1 MASRQ
6 GLHSGRAAGAWRLPL
21 PRHHPTGE
29 EKDQGSM
36 NIEQFVIEG
45 LGHQSYC
52 ILDSESGTA
61 AIVDPRRDVDVY
73 LQAAQ
78 SAQARITHILETHI
92 HNDYLTGSREL
103 VARTGATIYASA
115 IDPLH
120 YEHRPVREGD
130 RFHVGSLSFT
140 ALATPGHTP
149 EHVSYL
155 LHEPGHQV
163 PTALFSGGSLLAANA
178 GRTDLLGK
186 EMMLTLTRQQ
196 YHTLRRLLDTLPG
209 QVRVYPT
216 HGAGSFCMSTASDS
230 ARSTTIAQERLIN
243 PAAVAKDEDEFVQRQ
258 IAGYSEYPAY
268 YRYMGPTNKEG
279 PRVLGTIPTPP
290 PLSPREVQERMRRGM
305 PLVDGRRREA
315 FAREH
320 VPGSLNIELDS
331 AFSTYVGWT
340 LPFNVPLLI
349 LIEDEQ
355 GRREAVVQLIRIG
368 YERVEGYVDGG
379 ISAWK
384 AAALPTSQFAAMDL
398 ETFYKRWSR
407 REPFVVLDVR
417 RSDEWR
423 DGHIPGALHI
433 HVEDLAQRMHELPK
447 DQPIVTVCRTG
458 HRAEIAA
465 SMIAASG
472 REVIVVREGMEEWQK
487 RGWPSS
493 AGMDGS
499 AVPVARPDHTHA
511 HP

>member
-1 MASRQ
+1 M
-6 GLHSGRAAGAWRLPL
+6 
-21 PRHHPTGE
+21 
-29 EKDQGSM
+29 K
-36 NIEQFVIEG
+36 IEQFVIEG
-45 LGHQSYC
+45 LGHQSYA
-52 ILDSESGTA
+52 ILDTQSGEA
-61 AIVDPRRDVDVY
+61 AVVDPRRDVDVY

-78 SAQARITHILETHI
+78 RAQVRITHILETHI
-92 HNDYLTGSREL
+92 HNDYITGSREL
-103 VARTGATIYASA
+103 AARTGAAIVASA
-115 IDPLH
+115 LDPLH
-120 YEHRPVREGD
+120 YEFQPVREGD
-130 RFHVGSLSFT
+130 HFSVGSLNFT
-140 ALATPGHTP
+140 VLATPGHTP

-155 LHEPGHQV
+155 LDEVGKEA

-216 HGAGSFCMSTASDS
+216 HGAGSFCMSTGSDS
-230 ARSTTIAQERLIN
+230 PRSTTIAQERMVN
-243 PAAVAKDEDEFVQRQ
+243 PAAVAKDEDEFIQRQ

-268 YRYMGPTNKEG
+268 YRYMGPTNREG
-279 PRVLGTIPTPP
+279 PSILGTLPTPP
-290 PLSPREVQERMRRGM
+290 PFSPLEVQERLQSGM

-320 VPGSLNIELDS
+320 IPGSLNIELDGS
-331 AFSTYVGWT
+331 FGTYVGWT
-340 LPFNVPLLI
+340 LPFNVPLMI
-349 LIEDEQ
+349 LIEDEN

-379 ISAWK
+379 IQAWK
-384 AAALPTSQFAAMDL
+384 AAALPVNQFEGMDL
-398 ETFYKRWSR
+398 ETFYTRWSR
-407 REPFVVLDVR
+407 REPLVVLDVR

-423 DGHIPGALHI
+423 EGHIPDALHI
-433 HVEDLAQRMHELPK
+433 HVGDLAQRVHELPK
-447 DQPIVTVCRTG
+447 DQPIATICHTG

-465 SMIAASG
+465 SMIAATG
-472 REVIVVREGMEEWQK
+472 RKVIAVRSGMEDWLK

-493 AGMDGS
+493 TGVGGS
-499 AVPVARPDHTHA
+499 TMPLTEHDHTHA

>member
-1 MASRQ
+1 
-6 GLHSGRAAGAWRLPL
+6 
-21 PRHHPTGE
+21 
-29 EKDQGSM
+29 M
-36 NIEQFVIEG
+36 NIEQFVVEG

-52 ILDSESGTA
+52 ILDTESRTA

-78 SAQARITHILETHI
+78 HAQVRITHILETHI
-92 HNDYLTGSREL
+92 HNDYITGSREL
-103 VARTGATIYASA
+103 VARTGATIFASA

-120 YEHRPVREGD
+120 YAHQPVREGD
-130 RFHVGSLSFT
+130 HFTVGSLSFT
-140 ALATPGHTP
+140 VLATPGHTP

-155 LHEPGHQV
+155 LHEPRKEA

-196 YHTLRRLLDTLPG
+196 YHTLRRLLETLPG

-216 HGAGSFCMSTASDS
+216 HGAGSFCMSTGSDS
-230 ARSTTIAQERLIN
+230 ARSTTIAQERLVN
-243 PAAVAKDEDEFVQRQ
+243 PAAVAKDEDEFIQRQ
-258 IAGYSEYPAY
+258 MAGYSEYPTY

-279 PRVLGTIPTPP
+279 PTVLGALPTPP
-290 PLSPREVQERMRRGM
+290 PFSPQEVQERMHGGM
-305 PLVDGRRREA
+305 PLVDGRRRDA

-320 VPGSLNIELDS
+320 VPGSLNIELDGS
-331 AFSTYVGWT
+331 FATYVGWT
-340 LPFNVPLLI
+340 LPFNVPLMI
-349 LIEDEQ
+349 LIEDED

-368 YERVEGYVDGG
+368 YERVEGYADGG

-384 AAALPTSQFAAMDL
+384 AAALPTSQFASMDL
-398 ETFYKRWSR
+398 ETFYGRWSR
-407 REPFVVLDVR
+407 GEPFVVLDVR

-423 DGHIPGALHI
+423 EGHIPGALHI
-433 HVEDLAQRMHELPK
+433 HVGDLAQRMHELPK
-447 DQPIVTVCRTG
+447 HPPIMTICRSG

-465 SMIAASG
+465 SMIAATG
-472 REVIVVREGMEEWQK
+472 REVIAVRDGMEEWQK

-493 AGMDGS
+493 TGMDGS
-499 AVPVARPDHTHA
+499 DVPVAQQDHPHA

>member
-1 MASRQ
+1 M
-6 GLHSGRAAGAWRLPL
+6 
-21 PRHHPTGE
+21 E
-29 EKDQGSM
+29 
-36 NIEQFVIEG
+36 IEQFVVEG

-52 ILDSESGTA
+52 ILDTESGTA

-78 SAQARITHILETHI
+78 RTQARITHILETHI
-92 HNDYLTGSREL
+92 HNDYITGSREL
-103 VARTGATIYASA
+103 VARTGATIFASA

-120 YEHRPVREGD
+120 YEHQPVGEGD
-130 RFHVGSLSFT
+130 RFTVGSLSFT
-140 ALATPGHTP
+140 VLATPGHTP

-155 LHEPGHQV
+155 LHEPRKEA

-186 EMMLTLTRQQ
+186 EMILTLTRQQ
-196 YHTLRRLLDTLPG
+196 YHTLRRLLEMLPG

-216 HGAGSFCMSTASDS
+216 HGAGSFCLSTGSDS
-230 ARSTTIAQERLIN
+230 ARSTTIAQERLVN
-243 PAAVAKDEDEFVQRQ
+243 PAAVAKDEDEFIQQQ
-258 IAGYSEYPAY
+258 IAGYSEFPTY

-279 PRVLGTIPTPP
+279 PTVLGALPTPP
-290 PLSPREVQERMRRGM
+290 PFSPQEVQERMHGGM
-305 PLVDGRRREA
+305 PLVDGRGRDA

-320 VPGSLNIELDS
+320 VPGSLNIELDDS
-331 AFSTYVGWT
+331 FATYVGWT
-340 LPFNVPLLI
+340 LPFNVPLMI
-349 LIEDEQ
+349 LIEDED

-384 AAALPTSQFAAMDL
+384 AAALPASQFASLDL
-398 ETFYKRWSR
+398 ETFYGRWSR
-407 REPFVVLDVR
+407 REPFMVLDVR

-423 DGHIPGALHI
+423 EGHIPGALHI
-433 HVEDLAQRMHELPK
+433 HVGDLAQRMHELPK
-447 DQPIVTVCRTG
+447 QPPIMTICRSG
-458 HRAEIAA
+458 HRAAIAA
-465 SMIAASG
+465 SMIAATG
-472 REVIVVREGMEEWQK
+472 REVIAVRDGMEEWQK

-493 AGMDGS
+493 TGMDGS
-499 AVPVARPDHTHA
+499 DVQVVQQDHTHT

>member
-1 MASRQ
+1 M
-6 GLHSGRAAGAWRLPL
+6 
-21 PRHHPTGE
+21 
-29 EKDQGSM
+29 K
-36 NIEQFVIEG
+36 IEQFVIEG

-61 AIVDPRRDVDVY
+61 AVVDPRLDTDVY

-78 SAQARITHILETHI
+78 RAQARITHILETHI
-92 HNDYLTGSREL
+92 HNDYITGSREL

-115 IDPLH
+115 VDPLH
-120 YEHRPVREGD
+120 YEHQPVREGD
-130 RFHVGSLSFT
+130 HFNVGSLSFT

-155 LHEPGHQV
+155 LHEPGEKA
-163 PTALFSGGSLLAANA
+163 PSALFSGGSLLTANA

-186 EMMLTLTRQQ
+186 ELMLTLTRQQ

-216 HGAGSFCMSTASDS
+216 HGAGSFCMSTSSDS
-230 ARSTTIAQERLIN
+230 ARSTTIAQERLVN
-243 PAAVAKDEDEFVQRQ
+243 PAAVAKDEGEFVQRQ
-258 IAGYSEYPAY
+258 IAGYSEYPSY

-279 PRVLGTIPTPP
+279 PRILGAIPTPP
-290 PLSPREVQERMRRGM
+290 PLSPQEVQERMRSGV
-305 PLVDGRRREA
+305 PLVDGRWRET

-331 AFSTYVGWT
+331 SFSTYVGWT
-340 LPFNVPLLI
+340 LPFNVPIMI
-349 LIEDEQ
+349 LIEDEDR
-355 GRREAVVQLIRIG
+355 RREAVVQLIRIG

-379 ISAWK
+379 IQAWK
-384 AAALPTSQFAAMDL
+384 AAALPTGQFPSMDI
-398 ETFYKRWSR
+398 ETLYKRWSPR
-407 REPFVVLDVR
+407 SCREPFVVLDVR

-423 DGHIPGALHI
+423 DGHIPGALHVHI
-433 HVEDLAQRMHELPK
+433 GDLAQRINELPR
-447 DQPIVTVCRTG
+447 DQPIVTLCRTG

-472 REVIVVREGMEEWQK
+472 REVIAVREGMEEWIK

-493 AGMDGS
+493 ASRDRS
-499 AVPVARPDHTHA
+499 AAPVAQQDHTHA

>member
-1 MASRQ
+1 M
-6 GLHSGRAAGAWRLPL
+6 
-21 PRHHPTGE
+21 
-29 EKDQGSM
+29 K
-36 NIEQFVIEG
+36 IEQFVIEG

-52 ILDSESGTA
+52 ILDSESGAA

-78 SAQARITHILETHI
+78 RAQARITHILETHI
-92 HNDYLTGSREL
+92 HNDYITGSREL

-115 IDPLH
+115 ADSLH
-120 YEHRPVREGD
+120 YAHQPVGEGD
-130 RFHVGSLSFT
+130 RFSVGSLGFT
-140 ALATPGHTP
+140 VLATPGHTP

-155 LHEPGHQV
+155 LHEPGNQE

-178 GRTDLLGK
+178 GRTDLLG
-186 EMMLTLTRQQ
+186 EAMTLTLTRQQ

-209 QVRVYPT
+209 QVHVYPT
-216 HGAGSFCMSTASDS
+216 HGAGSFCMSTGSDS
-230 ARSTTIAQERLIN
+230 PRSTTIAQERMVN
-243 PAAVAKDEDEFVQRQ
+243 PAAIAKDEDEFVQRQ
-258 IAGYSEYPAY
+258 MAGYSEYPAY

-279 PRVLGTIPTPP
+279 PKVLGTLPTPP
-290 PLSPREVQERMRRGM
+290 PLSPQEVQKRMRAGM

-331 AFSTYVGWT
+331 SFATYVGWT

-349 LIEDEQ
+349 LIEDED

-368 YERVEGYVDGG
+368 YEHVEGYVDGG
-379 ISAWK
+379 FSAWK
-384 AAALPTSQFAAMDL
+384 AAALPTRQLASLDL

-407 REPFVVLDVR
+407 HEPYVVLDVR

-423 DGHIPGALHI
+423 DGHIPGALHV
-433 HVEDLAQRMHELPK
+433 HVGDLAQRMHELPT
-447 DQPIVTVCRTG
+447 DQPIVTVCRSG
-458 HRAEIAA
+458 RRAEIAA

-472 REVIVVREGMEEWQK
+472 REVIAVRDGMEAWLK

-493 AGMDGS
+493 TSMDGS
-499 AVPVARPDHTHA
+499 DVPAARQDHPHA